1 MRYFAVAGRSANTA
15 ATADHVAVQL
25 WNPSATRSVWVVEI
39 HIQKSTTATLDNHGI
54 AGTTARGAT
63 PTTTVTPDLDNDFE
77 WEVTPASACVLELA
91 TFSSQPTLGTPYLY
105 RGVLP
110 AAIGSAVQ
118 YVFPGNGLK
127 LKPASGLAVA
137 TPVAVILMASDF
149 TFVFHE

>member
-1 MRYFAVAGRSANTA
+1 MRFFSVAGRSANTA
-15 ATADHVAVQL
+15 ATADHVAAQL
-25 WNPSATRSVWVVEI
+25 WNPDATRGLWVVEI
-39 HIQKSTTATLDNHGI
+39 HVQKTSTATADSHGI
-54 AGTTARGAT
+54 VRSSARGAT

-77 WEVTPASACVLELA
+77 REVTPDTGAVLELA
-91 TFSSQPTLGTPYLY
+91 TFGTQPTLATPYLY

-118 YVFPGNGLK
+118 YVFPGDGIKVPFGTGLC
-127 LKPASGLAVA
+127 VA